1 MSRAVMIMG
10 GVGISFANT
19 YLDYINTIL
28 IFKYKVFYEKNNE
41 DGMLC
46 REDGVKGC
54 GFVYPA
60 LPYVAICKWHFCN
73 GAG

>member
-46 REDGVKGC
+46 REDGAKGY
-54 GFVYPA
+54 GFVSPA
-60 LPYVAICKWHFCN
+60 LPYVAICKWRFCN
-73 GAG
+73 GTG

>member
-1 MSRAVMIMG
+1 MIMG

-46 REDGVKGC
+46 REGGVRGC

-60 LPYVAICKWHFCN
+60 LPYVAICKWCFCN
-73 GAG
+73 GAD